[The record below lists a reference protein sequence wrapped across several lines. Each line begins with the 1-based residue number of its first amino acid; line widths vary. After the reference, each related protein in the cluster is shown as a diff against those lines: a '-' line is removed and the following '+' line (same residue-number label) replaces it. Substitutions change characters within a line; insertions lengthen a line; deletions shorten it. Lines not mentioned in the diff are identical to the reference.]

1 PQMLRAH
8 LLARG
13 VAKTAVVCIPSEVDA
28 IQAALHQGH
37 EGDLIVIFG
46 DNIERC
52 WAQIVG
58 HKVEAGN
65 KARPELLRPAP
76 SFVEPDPEAFR
87 LDPAAELV
95 RDGRGVRIA
104 RVEEESD

>member
-1 PQMLRAH
+1 MLRDQ

-13 VAKTAVVCIPSEVDA
+13 IAEASVECIPGEVDA
-28 IQAALHQGH
+28 VQSALQLGH

-46 DNIERC
+46 DDIERC
-52 WAQIVG
+52 WGQIVG
-58 HKVEAGN
+58 HKVEAGG
-65 KARPELLRPAP
+65 KTPPELLKPAP
-76 SFVEPDPEAFR
+76 SFVEADPDAFR